1 MGKTALIVADMLND
15 FLDPGGSLYV
25 GDQAREI
32 IPFVAQKIAAL
43 RAQGGVVIF
52 VCDAHAPDD
61 REFRYFAPHAVK
73 GSWGAR
79 IIPELTLAAGDYRV
93 EKTRYSAFA
102 HTNLDDI
109 LRQEQVTEV
118 QVVGVC
124 TSICVME
131 TVKELFDR
139 DMPALVYRQGVADFD
154 PEAHAFAL
162 KHMQRIMG
170 ARVVGPPATDKRYFL
185 QGRTDVSALGVWGRT
200 RARTAARAPH
210 LISGVA
216 KGSKGLVRR
225 AREKR

>member
-25 GDQAREI
+25 GAQAREI
-32 IPFVAQKIAAL
+32 IPFVAQKIAEF
-43 RAQGGVVIF
+43 RAQAGVVIF

-61 REFRYFAPHAVK
+61 REFRYFPAHAVK

-79 IIPELTLAAGDYRV
+79 IIPELAPAPGDYRV

-109 LRQEQVTEV
+109 LKQEQVTEV
-118 QVVGVC
+118 HVVGVM

-139 DMPALVYRQGVADFD
+139 DLPALVYRQGVADSD

-162 KHMQRIMG
+162 KQMQRVLG
-170 ARVVGPPATDKRYFL
+170 AKVV
-185 QGRTDVSALGVWGRT
+185 
-200 RARTAARAPH
+200 
-210 LISGVA
+210 
-216 KGSKGLVRR
+216 
-225 AREKR
+225 